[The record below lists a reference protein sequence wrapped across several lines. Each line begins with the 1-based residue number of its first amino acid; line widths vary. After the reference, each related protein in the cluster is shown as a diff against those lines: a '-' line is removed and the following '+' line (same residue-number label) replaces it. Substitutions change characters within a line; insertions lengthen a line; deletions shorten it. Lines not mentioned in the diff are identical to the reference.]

1 MMESNPDMIREAMR
15 MAQSEEGQ
23 QLLKLLQQSGGPQ
36 LNQAMR
42 SAAEGNYDSAK
53 HILKSLLQDPKTREL
68 LQKMGGNHG
77 SDGR

>member
-1 MMESNPDMIREAMR
+1 MMQSNPDMIQEAMR

-42 SAAEGNYDSAK
+42 SATEGNYDSAK
-53 HILKSLLQDPKTREL
+53 HILNSLMQDAQTREL

>member
-1 MMESNPDMIREAMR
+1 MQSNPDMIQEAMR

-23 QLLKLLQQSGGPQ
+23 RLLKLLQQSGGQQ

-53 HILKSLLQDPKTREL
+53 HILNSLMQDPQTRQL
-68 LQKMGGNHG
+68 LQKMGGNYG